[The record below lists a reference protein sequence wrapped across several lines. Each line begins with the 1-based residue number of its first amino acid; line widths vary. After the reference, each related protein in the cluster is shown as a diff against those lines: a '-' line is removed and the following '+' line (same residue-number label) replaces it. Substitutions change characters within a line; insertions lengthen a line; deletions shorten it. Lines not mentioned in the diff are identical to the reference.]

1 MESGRFA
8 AFSVLLLLLW
18 GGTGLV
24 WAFRVANDRARRIS
38 TLVMVGVALA
48 LGPSA
53 FSKNGS
59 GPPLRSFSPHAA
71 ATNALLLVEAR
82 TNGAFDLSMPTG
94 ALVHEP
100 WRRRGASDDWFWHHA
115 ADGFFRVG
123 TNDVSSIR
131 VSSRGT
137 LAFPDGSFLE
147 PFHAVLGILP
157 EPNWTGRPSQFWHA
171 PAPGGG
177 RIFTWENAALGRD
190 PATPVSFQAELRPNG
205 DWIGRYELPHPA
217 TNFAI
222 AAFGET
228 AWSVRGGAT
237 NAVSV
242 RRVNGAGVPETSLE
256 ELLRD
261 ATRFELVWRAADGDS
276 DADPDGDGLSTRDEL
291 RVHGTDPAQTDTDGD
306 GLSDAAEILLGSNP
320 LDADEDDDGVPDGV
334 SSADWSAHPLW
345 ATNGTGNIVVSLV
358 EAIPANAA
366 ATFQIADLSI
376 PLREPATWTF
386 DLDPG
391 TVYDYRLFVSGG
403 ATARLAITNEVPAPA
418 LRGGPLRAPV
428 PWGSPVPLRERGTGG
443 VFDGPSPGGEGEMAI
458 PVLSLL
464 WGDPQDGS
472 HRVGTDICLHGGTEA
487 RFSKSLLPLVADSWV
502 LHGLS
507 EDGDELV
514 LSVPRDGETF
524 FGEAELDPS
533 ALRFGSVRATASA
546 HRCDASF
553 DSPFCSICGH
563 YEPEDVSLSVSPNVL
578 TLKHDN
584 QASLSILH
592 PNSPGTVFEN
602 GRVQIRRQGESDWCE
617 FGDLPDVS
625 PWTARVAGFFE
636 LRGLATAEGRGV
648 ETPPATVEVRF
659 PDCYEIAFDPDF
671 IAAADAEWEATLDDC
686 TEVPN
691 QRRERGFWILLD
703 TETDRY
709 EFGETKLGDWA
720 TPLTNASVRPLPR
733 PIDFP
738 PNPSPV
744 SPGLC
749 YVVGWFHT
757 HTPYTFMPTGT
768 LRRVGPSEGDATNNR
783 SRQVASIVYDY
794 IGAFDSENA
803 TNKLEAGHSK
813 SDPAQFYFVPPDRR
827 PTPCVPVQP

>member
-24 WAFRVANDRARRIS
+24 WAFRVANDRARRVS
-38 TLVMVGVALA
+38 TLVMAGFALA
-48 LGPSA
+48 FGPFA
-53 FSKNGS
+53 FSKNG
-59 GPPLRSFSPHAA
+59 GAPPLRSVRSDGEPV
-71 ATNALLLVEAR
+71 ATLFLAEVR
-82 TNGAFDLSMPTG
+82 TNTVFDLTMPSN
-94 ALVHEP
+94 AIVHGP
-100 WRRRGASDDWFWHHA
+100 WLRRGASDDWFWHHA

-123 TNDVSSIR
+123 TNDVCSIR
-131 VSSRGT
+131 VASRGT

-157 EPNWTGRPSQFWHA
+157 EPNWTNAPSRVWHA

-177 RIFTWENAALGRD
+177 RLFTWENAALGRD
-190 PATPVSFQAELRPNG
+190 PATPVSFQTELRPNG

-217 TNFAI
+217 TDFAI

-237 NAVSV
+237 NAATV
-242 RRVNGAGVPETSLE
+242 RRVEGAGVPETSLA

-261 ATRFELVWRAADGDS
+261 ATRFELVWRATDGNPDV
-276 DADPDGDGLSTRDEL
+276 DPDGDGLSTRDEL
-291 RVHGTDPAQTDTDGD
+291 RVHGTDPRQADTDGD

-320 LDADEDDDGVPDGV
+320 LDADEDDDGVPDGIDP
-334 SSADWSAHPLW
+334 AAWAANPLW

-358 EAIPANAA
+358 EAISANAA
-366 ATFQIADLSI
+366 ATFQIGDLAI

-403 ATARLAITNEVPAPA
+403 ATAHLAITNEVPAPA

-428 PWGSPVPLRERGTGG
+428 PWGSPIPLWDRGTGG

-464 WGDPQDGS
+464 WDDPQDGS
-472 HRVGTDICLHGGTEA
+472 HRVGTDICLHGSTEA
-487 RFSKSLLPLVADSWV
+487 RFSKSLLPLIADSWV

-553 DSPFCSICGH
+553 DSPFCSIRGH
-563 YEPEDVSLSVSPNVL
+563 YEPEDVSLSVSSTVL

-584 QASLSILH
+584 ELRLSVDH
-592 PNSPGTVFEN
+592 PNSPTVPFED
-602 GRVQIRRQGESDWCE
+602 VSFEIRRSGVGCEWHPLEPAANSD
-617 FGDLPDVS
+617 S
-625 PWTARVAGFFE
+625 WTARVPGHFE
-636 LRGLATAEGRGV
+636 LRARGQAGGRNFETTCATL
-648 ETPPATVEVRF
+648 EVRF
-659 PDCYEIAFDPDF
+659 PGLADIIADLDVQSRMLTS
-671 IAAADAEWEATLDDC
+671 WELTKQDC

-691 QRRERGFWILLD
+691 QRREHGFWIQLD
-703 TETDRY
+703 TVADSYHCTDEITGRWVVP
-709 EFGETKLGDWA
+709 GEQGGI
-720 TPLTNASVRPLPR
+720 TNSPPADTDPFDLAPTASGGTFNV
-733 PIDFP
+733 
-738 PNPSPV
+738 
-744 SPGLC
+744 C
-749 YVVGWFHT
+749 AFHT
-757 HTPYTFMPTGT
+757 HTPTTYLDFG
-768 LRRVGPSEGDATNNR
+768 RQVGPSQGDREIAL
-783 SRQVASIVYDY
+783 SRGIPSLVYDY
-794 IGAFDSENA
+794 KA
-803 TNKLEAGHSK
+803 TAIFNGRPVIPDQHPKESTARAYPVS
-813 SDPAQFYFVPPDRR
+813 PPSRR
-827 PTPCVPVQP
+827 ATP